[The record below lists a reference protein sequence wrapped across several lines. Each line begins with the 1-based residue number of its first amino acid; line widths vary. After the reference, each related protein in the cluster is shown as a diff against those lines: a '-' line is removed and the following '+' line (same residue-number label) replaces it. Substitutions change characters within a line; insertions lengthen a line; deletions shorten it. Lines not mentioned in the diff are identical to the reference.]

1 MCYAG
6 VIHNFKWVK
15 IIQIWQTEVNDF
27 EILLIDITI
36 YSENVWKLVFYLSIK
51 SKEKEHT
58 RDRWLK
64 D

>member
-15 IIQIWQTEVNDF
+15 IIQIWQTVVNDF

-36 YSENVWKLVFYLSIK
+36 YSEKV
-51 SKEKEHT
+51 
-58 RDRWLK
+58 
-64 D
+64 